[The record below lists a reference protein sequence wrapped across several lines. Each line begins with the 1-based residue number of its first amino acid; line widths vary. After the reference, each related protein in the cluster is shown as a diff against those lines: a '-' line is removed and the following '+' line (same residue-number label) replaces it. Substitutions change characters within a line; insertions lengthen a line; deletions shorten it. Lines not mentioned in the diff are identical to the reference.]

1 MPDLKLVRNDTD
13 FFIEFIIKDSEGTVV
28 DLTNATVIFKMQSFE
43 GGSLVA
49 NISGEVIDETNG
61 ICRFQITDELSD
73 ITGEYVAE
81 IQITYSGGRII
92 TAPDISVKVI
102 ADLPM

>member
-1 MPDLKLVRNDTD
+1 
-13 FFIEFIIKDSEGTVV
+13 
-28 DLTNATVIFKMQSFE
+28 MQSFK

-49 NISGEVIDETNG
+49 NISGEITDETNG
-61 ICRFQITDELSD
+61 VCRFLITDELSD
-73 ITGEYVAE
+73 ITGEYAAE
-81 IQITYSGGRII
+81 IQITYTGGRII